1 MKRGNSLNEKEVAEI
16 RRRFNPQ
23 KTNII
28 GVHGCYVNE
37 NREIVAEFN
46 QPLAALTQDETE
58 SMLALLK
65 KLLSGGLDRN
75 LIDIEFSNEQV
86 LGGEEH
92 KRLLK
97 LRDSA
102 LCDEPELKALFSDII
117 ETVRVEGAYLIL
129 AAADNYDVFTY
140 REDGKKDEDSTELFK
155 YFLCGVFPVKMTK
168 PQLSF
173 AAFDNTFK
181 NIVANSVI
189 TAPLLGFMFPA
200 FDDRAANIYNALFYT
215 KDSAANNSEII
226 DRLFKAEPPMPAA
239 EQRETFNSLLNGVT
253 NDENN
258 LEIIKNIQDEIGGM
272 ITEHKE
278 SREREPLAVSRD
290 DICDILR
297 SADMSDEKIETFK
310 AGFDE
315 SFGEKARLNPQNL
328 VETKRLELTGADI
341 SIKINPER
349 SELVET
355 RVIDGV
361 KYILIR
367 ADEEIEV
374 NGVPINIGE

>member
-355 RVIDGV
+355 RIIDGV

>member
-1 MKRGNSLNEKEVAEI
+1 MKRGNSLNEKEIAEI

-200 FDDRAANIYNALFYT
+200 FDDRAANIYNTLFYT

>member
-1 MKRGNSLNEKEVAEI
+1 MNEKEVAEI

-181 NIVANSVI
+181 NVVANSVI

-328 VETKRLELTGADI
+328 VETKRLEFTGADI

>member
-1 MKRGNSLNEKEVAEI
+1 MNEKEVADI

-23 KTNII
+23 KTNITS
-28 GVHGCYVNE
+28 VHGCYVNE

-102 LCDEPELKALFSDII
+102 LCDEPELNALFSDII

-200 FDDRAANIYNALFYT
+200 FDDRAANIYNTLFYT

-297 SADMSDEKIETFK
+297 SSDMADEKIETFK

>member
-1 MKRGNSLNEKEVAEI
+1 MKRGNNLNEKEVAEI

-23 KTNII
+23 KTNITS
-28 GVHGCYVNE
+28 VHGCYVNE
-37 NREIVAEFN
+37 NREIVADFN

-58 SMLALLK
+58 SMLSLLK

-97 LRDSA
+97 LRDSS
-102 LCDEPELKALFSDII
+102 LCDEQELRALFSDII
-117 ETVRVEGAYLIL
+117 DTVRVEGAYLIL
-129 AAADNYDVFTY
+129 AATDSYDVFTY

-200 FDDRAANIYNALFYT
+200 FDDRAANIYNTLFYT

-258 LEIIKNIQDEIGGM
+258 LEIIKNIQDEIGKM

-297 SADMSDEKIETFK
+297 SSDMADEKIETFK

-341 SIKINPER
+341 SIRINPER

-361 KYILIR
+361 RYILIR

>member
-1 MKRGNSLNEKEVAEI
+1 MNEKEVAEI

-37 NREIVAEFN
+37 NHEIVAEFN

-155 YFLCGVFPVKMTK
+155 YFLCGVFPVKKTK